1 MKKTVKLLTA
11 LSFVG
16 LLFSNIETKAQS
28 ATPPDSQDWRLG
40 VSVNPGVATKDPYG
54 FVIGGDLRLQKDF
67 VGPLSLTLTTGF
79 THFSVKDE
87 FKNTPAD
94 MSYNVIPAKAGL
106 KAYVSPHFYVGGEV
120 GAGFAT
126 SNDMGT
132 SFVWSPTIGYS
143 FNNGLDLGVK
153 YEDYTKFDNT
163 KQVAL
168 RIAYGFNLSR

>member
-1 MKKTVKLLTA
+1 MKRTVKLLTG
-11 LSFVG
+11 LSLMG
-16 LLFSNIETKAQS
+16 LLFVNSETKAQT
-28 ATPPDSQDWRLG
+28 ANDSEAWRLG
-40 VSVNPGVATKDPYG
+40 VSVNPGIATKDPYG

-87 FKNTPAD
+87 FKNTLAD
-94 MSYNVIPAKAGL
+94 VPYNVIPAKAGL
-106 KAYVSPHFYVGGEV
+106 KAYISPHFYVGGEV

-132 SFVWSPTIGYS
+132 SFVWSPNLGYS
-143 FNNGLDLGVK
+143 FNNGIDIGVK

-168 RIAYGFNLSR
+168 RVAYGFNLSK